1 MTEEKTMI
9 LPLSFQEIT
18 CENCGQTFILLG
30 TDKDGSRLMKLEHYF
45 VLIVAIERRSSNER
59 KKN

>member
-30 TDKDGSRLMKLEHYF
+30 TDKDGSMVEQVDEAGTLFCPYCGNRT
-45 VLIVAIERRSSNER
+45 
-59 KKN
+59 KKQQ